1 MLKAEGCALAA
12 ARTELT
18 DMATPYAPRELFGR
32 VVVSSED
39 IQARVNELGMAITAD
54 YQTSDLRLIT
64 VLRGGVFFLA
74 DLCRAIELPLQVD
87 FLAVSSYVGEA
98 PGRVKVV
105 KDLDDSIAGANVIVV
120 EDIIDTG
127 LTLNYI
133 LRNLRER
140 GPASLEVCTMFDKD
154 VRRIV
159 DLPITYRGFAIPD
172 RYVVGY
178 GLDHAGRFR
187 NLSYIAELSSEV
199 TGL

>member
-1 MLKAEGCALAA
+1 MLKAGDCVLAA
-12 ARTELT
+12 ARRART
-18 DMATPYAPRELFGR
+18 DMATPYAPQELFGR
-32 VVVSSED
+32 LVVSGED
-39 IQARVNELGMAITAD
+39 IQTRVRELGAAIAAD
-54 YQTSDLRLIT
+54 HRGSDLRLIT

-87 FLAVSSYVGEA
+87 FLAVSSYVGDA

-105 KDLDDSIAGANVIVV
+105 KDLDDSITGANVIVV

-140 GPASLEVCTMFDKD
+140 EPASLEVCTMFDKD

-187 NLSYIAELSSEV
+187 NLTHIAELSSEV